1 MYRLIAVLEII
12 ASISADL
19 TLDEIL
25 YLITEKTTRFLT
37 VDGCAISLW
46 NREQNALVVKADYTA
61 PGAAVEKDDIYD
73 IGQAYYLQDYPA
85 TAKVLLNHIPTVV
98 YVDDP
103 LADEQERALLKHYHW
118 QGVLM
123 LPMVYK
129 TETIG
134 LMEIYTDRTDPAE
147 FSLNMIKLC
156 QILANQ
162 AAVAIQNGQ
171 FVTEL
176 DTKQKALRRLS
187 RQLVNAQEEE
197 RRRIARE
204 LHDELGQHLI
214 ALKINLDIANQTVP
228 KQASPKHKR
237 SIQEAG
243 ILTTQTQDMARNL
256 WLKLRPAMLDDLGLI
271 STLYWEFDRHE
282 QQTGLKINF
291 EVHPLDFIVGPDL
304 EINIYRI
311 VMEALTNVARHAQA
325 NQVWIKL
332 QIIENNIVVC
342 IKDDGI
348 GFNID
353 EWPGS
358 PNKQPSLGLVS
369 IRERV
374 DLFDGEF
381 QIHSEFDGGTEIC
394 VYIPV
399 ASGIE
404 RFAGDGH
411 Q

>member
-1 MYRLIAVLEII
+1 MCRLTAVLEII

-25 YLITEKTTRFLT
+25 SLITEKTTRFLT

-46 NREQNALVVKADYTA
+46 NREQNALVVKADYTVS
-61 PGAAVEKDDIYD
+61 GAAVEKDDIYD
-73 IGQAYYLQDYPA
+73 IGQAYYLQNYPA
-85 TAKVLLNHIPTVV
+85 TAEVLLNHIPTVV

-103 LADEQERALLKHYHW
+103 LADEQERALLKRYHW

-123 LPMVYK
+123 LPMLYK

-134 LMEIYTDRTDPAE
+134 LMEIYTDRTDPDK
-147 FSLNMIKLC
+147 FSPNMIKLC

-162 AAVAIQNGQ
+162 AAVVIQNAQ

-176 DTKQKALRRLS
+176 ETKQKTLRQLS

-228 KQASPKHKR
+228 EQASPKHKR

-271 STLYWEFDRHE
+271 PTLYWEFDRYE
-282 QQTGLKINF
+282 QRTGLKMNF
-291 EVHPLDFIVGPDL
+291 EVNLGDFAAGPDL

-311 VMEALTNVARHAQA
+311 IMEALTNVARHAQA
-325 NQVWIKL
+325 NQVWLRVVIESDGKL
-332 QIIENNIVVC
+332 LAVELRDN
-342 IKDDGI
+342 GL
-348 GFNID
+348 GFD
-353 EWPGS
+353 LTVAATRSGHYGL
-358 PNKQPSLGLVS
+358 LGM
-369 IRERV
+369 RERTR
-374 DLFDGEF
+374 LAGGKLEIKSTPGE
-381 QIHSEFDGGTEIC
+381 GTTLCLQLPLLET
-394 VYIPV
+394 
-399 ASGIE
+399 
-404 RFAGDGH
+404 
-411 Q
+411 